1 MSYEIV
7 AAVVSLAVVIVVALL
22 RSVVGESESDKAVK
36 RGQSVLHMLK
46 VVTQVAQD
54 AILMVEGQLK
64 EESGK
69 SPQELHEAAVEY
81 AAQALAALGVTIDP
95 EVLSMIAVAVESAYQ
110 RFKHQ
115 LERDEL
121 PEDVAAIAA

>member
-1 MSYEIV
+1 MQIF
-7 AAVVSLAVVIVVALL
+7 
-22 RSVVGESESDKAVK
+22 
-36 RGQSVLHMLK
+36 M
-46 VVTQVAQD
+46 
-54 AILMVEGQLK
+54 
-64 EESGK
+64 
-69 SPQELHEAAVEY
+69 Y
-81 AAQALAALGVTIDP
+81 AAEALAALGVTIDP